1 MARGDQAA
9 GEQLL
14 LLHMTGARRTVRKG
28 HVPEKGTVGPSRPCG
43 QRPPGAN
50 VAAGHPVQ
58 GQAGQGPATMR
69 GDPSRADPS
78 GYAASLDTAA
88 SRPRSPVPDGI
99 PVPSKA
105 PGQDP
110 SRPTGGANVNGTA
123 LALPHTQISLVD
135 GAPPRAGG
143 SELASTVPPGG
154 TVTNPAVGKKRKAQ
168 KTIAARKAEEVQTR
182 SYAKWAAT
190 VRELD
195 SAVKFLGWLSES

>member
-50 VAAGHPVQ
+50 VAASHPVQ

-123 LALPHTQISLVD
+123 LALPHTQISLD
-135 GAPPRAGG
+135 R
-143 SELASTVPPGG
+143 SSTVPYKSLYNRCLSTG
-154 TVTNPAVGKKRKAQ
+154 TT
-168 KTIAARKAEEVQTR
+168 
-182 SYAKWAAT
+182 SY
-190 VRELD
+190 
-195 SAVKFLGWLSES
+195 